1 MFEIHEAKLTLPK
14 DETDKCTI
22 MVGDFNAAL
31 SGTDSSSIQNIIKD
45 TEELNNTTNQ
55 LGSIHYI

>member
-14 DETDKCTI
+14 DERDKCTI

-31 SGTDSSSIQNIIKD
+31 SGRDSSSIQNIIKD